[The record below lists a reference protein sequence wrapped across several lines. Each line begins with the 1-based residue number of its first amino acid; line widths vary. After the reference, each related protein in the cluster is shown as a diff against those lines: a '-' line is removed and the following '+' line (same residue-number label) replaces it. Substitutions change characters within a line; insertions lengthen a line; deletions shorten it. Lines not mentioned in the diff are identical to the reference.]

1 MKSLLLVLPSIL
13 SGAAAQTVGAYGQC
27 GGNGWT
33 GGVQCVSGFYCS
45 VVNPWYSQCIAGANT
60 LSTVVTKAP
69 TSSATKSA
77 APTTTVKP
85 AAPTTTAKPVT
96 PSTTK
101 ASSSPAPTAGS
112 GSSSIASA
120 AGSLF
125 NIDGKK
131 QYFVG
136 TNSYWIGFLNNDAD
150 IDTVMSHLQTSGI
163 KVLRVWGFN
172 DVTAIPGAGTVYY
185 QSFINGVATINTGA
199 DGLQRLDAV
208 VKSAAAHNIKLVIN
222 FVNNWTDYGGMAAYF
237 SYAGITSNA
246 EWYTSAKAQAQYQAY
261 IKAVVTRYANSPAVF
276 AWELANEPRCKGCA
290 TTVLTN
296 WIKTT
301 SAYIKSLDSK
311 HMVAIGDEGFG
322 LTEGSDNSY
331 PYTTAEGV
339 DWDANCKVATI
350 DYCTYHLYPESWSVT
365 PGLEWGNAWITN
377 HGKACAAA
385 GKPCVLE
392 EFGFHNDAATEYAWE
407 TTALNDVN
415 TGGDMYWQYGDTL
428 SGGQTSQDGNTV
440 YYQDAN
446 WKVMVAPHIADVAK
460 KARQ

>member
-1 MKSLLLVLPSIL
+1 MKSLIFFSTVL
-13 SGAAAQTVGAYGQC
+13 SGVTAQTVGAWGQC

-33 GGVQCVSGFYCS
+33 GGSQCVSGYVCS
-45 VVNPWYSQCIAGANT
+45 AQNPYYSQCIPGANT
-60 LSTVVTKAP
+60 LTTVVTKVPTTSTTKPAATTTSKASPAPAP
-69 TSSATKSA
+69 TSSGG
-77 APTTTVKP
+77 
-85 AAPTTTAKPVT
+85 
-96 PSTTK
+96 ST
-101 ASSSPAPTAGS
+101 SF
-112 GSSSIASA
+112 ASA
-120 AGSLF
+120 SGSLF

-136 TNSYWIGFLNNDAD
+136 TNSYWIGFLTNNDD
-150 IDTVMSHLQTSGI
+150 IDLAMSHLQTAGI

-172 DVTAIPGAGTVYY
+172 DVTAIPGSGTVYF

-199 DGLQRLDAV
+199 DGLQRLDYV
-208 VKSAAAHNIKLVIN
+208 VKSAAAHNVKLVIN

-237 SYAGITSNA
+237 GYAGITSNA
-246 EWYTSAKAQAQYQAY
+246 QWYTSAKAQAQYQAY

-276 AWELANEPRCKGCA
+276 AWELANEPRCNGCA
-290 TTVLTN
+290 TSVLTN

-301 SAYIKSLDSK
+301 SAYIKSLDAK

-322 LTEGSDNSY
+322 QATGNDGTY
-331 PYTTAEGV
+331 PYTYAEGV
-339 DWDANCKVATI
+339 DFEANCKISTI
-350 DYCTYHLYPESWSVT
+350 DYCTYHLYPESWSVS
-365 PGLEWGNAWITN
+365 PGLSWGNSWITN

-407 TTALNDVN
+407 TTALNDLS

-428 SGGQTSQDGNTV
+428 SWGQTHQDGNTV
-440 YYQDAN
+440 YYQDDN
-446 WKVMVAPHIADVAK
+446 WKIMVAPHIADVVK